1 MVEKFEQLID
11 SLNEKESDNIIT
23 LLTSLFE
30 SWEDDKI
37 NLYTEIQN
45 FELTTIYKVLNLFR
59 DDTKTET
66 ASILPDES
74 SLMINVELNTR
85 NVPADVI
92 EKLLGLLK

>member
-1 MVEKFEQLID
+1 MIEKFEQLVD

-23 LLTSLFE
+23 LLTLLLE

-59 DDTKTET
+59 DDTQTET
-66 ASILPDES
+66 ASIES
-74 SLMINVELNTR
+74 E
-85 NVPADVI
+85 
-92 EKLLGLLK
+92 